1 MSCSFRL
8 SGLLLNATYL
18 RGRLVGEIKH

>member
-1 MSCSFRL
+1 MSRSFRL
-8 SGLLLNATYL
+8 SGLLLIANSL

>member
-1 MSCSFRL
+1 MSRSFRL